1 MRLRRRLRRRWR
13 LRVRLGRKMAAE
25 DDDDEE
31 GSRCAAARRLKTI
44 AVVIRSTREAEE
56 LLQLYEEQLKSAH
69 AVPADLP
76 ELEGCCQE
84 LKVPWGGCGAAV
96 GRL

>member
-1 MRLRRRLRRRWR
+1 
-13 LRVRLGRKMAAE
+13 MAAE

-84 LKVPWGGCGAAV
+84 LKVPWGGCGALWVAV
-96 GRL
+96 GHCGSL